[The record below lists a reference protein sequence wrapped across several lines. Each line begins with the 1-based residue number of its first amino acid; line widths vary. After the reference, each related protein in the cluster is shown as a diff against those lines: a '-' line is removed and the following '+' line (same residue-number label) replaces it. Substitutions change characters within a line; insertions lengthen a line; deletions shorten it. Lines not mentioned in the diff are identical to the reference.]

1 MTTNTVPGLST
12 APVSGAELL
21 AESAGE
27 HPSGSRRRHRFATG
41 MQPLDDVLAGGFQ
54 PHDLVTITGKPGA
67 GKTIMALQWARW
79 LAMHDVNAIY
89 VCYEHSP
96 RSLLARLGALEV
108 ASTRRDLDPSTIDAL
123 ARAAHDFLAGAAPE
137 HGGDDGLCAEALR
150 AIDSYARRLTFVQGS
165 RRIDMDAIDR
175 VVGQRD
181 HEPAVVFIDYLQKV
195 PVARETG
202 DETERTAYIAESMKE
217 MAIARNVGVV
227 GIVAAERN
235 ALASRRLR
243 LHDMRGSSALAY
255 ESDLA
260 LVMNDKAVAVSKS
273 HLAFDPVRAET
284 FKRQIV
290 VSIEK
295 NRSGPSNLDM
305 EFMRDYAHYRID
317 PQGAFMVDNLVDDV
331 LYID

>member
-1 MTTNTVPGLST
+1 MTTNTVPSVC
-12 APVSGAELL
+12 ASPISVAELL
-21 AESAGE
+21 ADSAGE
-27 HPSGSRRRHRFATG
+27 RFSGSDRRHRFPTG

-54 PHDLVTITGKPGA
+54 PHDLVTITGKPGV
-67 GKTIMALQWARW
+67 GKTILALQWARW
-79 LAMHDVNAIY
+79 LAKHDVNAIY

-108 ASTRRDLDPSTIDAL
+108 ASTRSDLDPPTIDAL
-123 ARAAHDFLAGAAPE
+123 AHAAHDFLAGAAVE

-181 HEPAVVFIDYLQKV
+181 HEPAVVFVDYLQKV
-195 PVARETG
+195 PVPADFRNEN
-202 DETERTAYIAESMKE
+202 ERTAFIAESMKE
-217 MAIARNVGVV
+217 MAITRNVGVV
-227 GIVAAERN
+227 GIVAAERE

-305 EFMRDYAHYRID
+305 EFTRDYAHFRID

>member
-1 MTTNTVPGLST
+1 MTTNTISSVST
-12 APVSGAELL
+12 SPVSGAELL

-27 HPSGSRRRHRFATG
+27 RPSGFERRHRFATG

-79 LAMHDVNAIY
+79 LAKHDVNAIY

-108 ASTRRDLDPSTIDAL
+108 ASKRSDLGPSTIDAL

-137 HGGDDGLCAEALR
+137 NGGDDGLCAEALR

-181 HEPAVVFIDYLQKV
+181 HEPAVVFVDYLQKV
-195 PVARETG
+195 PVPG
-202 DETERTAYIAESMKE
+202 DFRNENERTAYIVESMKE
-217 MAIARNVGVV
+217 IAITRNVGVV
-227 GIVAAERN
+227 AIVAAERD
-235 ALASRRLR
+235 ALAARRLR
-243 LHDMRGSSALAY
+243 LHNMRGSSALAY

-260 LVMNDKAVAVSKS
+260 LVMNDKALAVSKS

-284 FKRQIV
+284 FKRQIL

-295 NRSGPSNLDM
+295 NRSGPSGLDM
-305 EFMRDYAHYRID
+305 EFTRDFAHYRID
-317 PQGAFMVDNLVDDV
+317 PQGAFVVDNLVDEV
-331 LYID
+331 LYTE